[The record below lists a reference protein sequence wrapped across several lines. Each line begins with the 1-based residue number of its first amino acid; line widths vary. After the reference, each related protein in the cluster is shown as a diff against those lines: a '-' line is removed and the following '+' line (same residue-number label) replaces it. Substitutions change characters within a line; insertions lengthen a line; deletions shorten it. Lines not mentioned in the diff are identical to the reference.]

1 MNVKE
6 PSKLQKVIE
15 YDQEMPHSHIA
26 DQPISLFWIKSYKE

>member
-15 YDQEMPHSHIA
+15 LDQEMSHSHIEH
-26 DQPISLFWIKSYKE
+26 QPIALF

>member
-26 DQPISLFWIKSYKE
+26 DQPIALF